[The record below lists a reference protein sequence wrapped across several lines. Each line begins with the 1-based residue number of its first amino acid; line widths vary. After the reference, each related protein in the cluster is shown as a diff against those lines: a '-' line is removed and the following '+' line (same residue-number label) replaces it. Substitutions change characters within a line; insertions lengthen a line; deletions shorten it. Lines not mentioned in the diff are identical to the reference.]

1 MSILHVTNGDSARVV
16 LEQSG
21 VPGTVIAWPDVLHE
35 GPTPRASGEEW
46 IRVRS
51 RYLASAGYGEPGA
64 SLDEVLREYRRR
76 DAALDSYAAHDE
88 IVFWFEHDLFDQLLL
103 IRHLWRIGA
112 PGVTGAARFSLV
124 CGQDYLGLLMPDE
137 FPPRFEAR
145 QPITADQ
152 IRTGTRAWEAFT
164 AADPMGLL
172 PFSAAEHA
180 HQAAAEHAE
189 HSAAEHAEHAGHSA
203 ADHVDHAAALP
214 WLAGAIR
221 RYLEE
226 FPSTATGLARSE
238 RQILQVLSE
247 GVRTPEETFVEAS
260 RLEDAIFMGDTS
272 FWTIVRRLAGG
283 PRPLVAAQVQ
293 PRHGRLP
300 AGTLALTADGGAVLS
315 GRADHVALNGL
326 DRWLGGT
333 HLTPARYWRW
343 TGTTLINE

>member
-1 MSILHVTNGDSARVV
+1 MDPGPQPLSCLGGLRRAGRVAGRSASRVP
-16 LEQSG
+16 Q
-21 VPGTVIAWPDVLHE
+21 E
-35 GPTPRASGEEW
+35 GRRPRLVRRARRNRLLVRARS
-46 IRVRS
+46 VRS
-51 RYLASAGYGEPGA
+51 TPADQAPVADRCAGSDGCGA
-64 SLDEVLREYRRR
+64 VQSCLR
-76 DAALDSYAAHDE
+76 
-88 IVFWFEHDLFDQLLL
+88 
-103 IRHLWRIGA
+103 
-112 PGVTGAARFSLV
+112 P
-124 CGQDYLGLLMPDE
+124 DYLGLLMPDE

-260 RLEDAIFMGDTS
+260 R
-272 FWTIVRRLAGG
+272 
-283 PRPLVAAQVQ
+283 
-293 PRHGRLP
+293 
-300 AGTLALTADGGAVLS
+300 
-315 GRADHVALNGL
+315 
-326 DRWLGGT
+326 
-333 HLTPARYWRW
+333 
-343 TGTTLINE
+343 